1 VAVDVRRL
9 GDPDLVVDLAQG
21 ICRIPSPLGGEKP
34 LAVYVAGRLRELGF
48 DVELQDV
55 VQDRPNVVAI
65 RRGNPAF
72 QSFLFNG
79 HLDIPDPFGEW
90 SHNPY
95 DPWIEGNRLFG
106 GGLQDMKG
114 GVAALIAG
122 AAAAARLDPKESG
135 DVIVTV
141 VMHHDTTGV
150 GTKFF
155 LEQNAWPIDAGVCGE
170 PTNLKVQLFH
180 GGAWAWE
187 ITTHGVPRHQ
197 SRLEEGVN
205 AITGMMEILRRL
217 TTEALTFAPDSRY
230 PHLPRAVVGQI
241 TGGAYSSMTAESCL
255 ARGDVRYL
263 PTMTVDGM
271 KADLR
276 RIITEVCAAM
286 PGLRGEVRTFAHQWP
301 YEIARE
307 APVVEA
313 LIAAHT
319 EVIGSTPE
327 VATGLP
333 SGAFITD
340 AADMIRHGIPTVV
353 YGPGDWNTTPDESI
367 PIRDLVTAANVY
379 ASLSADVVSRS
390 RLAAI

>member
-1 VAVDVRRL
+1 MAVDVRRL
-9 GDPDLVVDLAQG
+9 VDSDVVVDLALG

-34 LAVYVAGRLRELGF
+34 LAVYIAGRLRELGF

-65 RRGNPAF
+65 RRGNPAY
-72 QSFLFNG
+72 QSFMFNG
-79 HLDIPDPFGEW
+79 HLDIPEPFGEW
-90 SHNPY
+90 SRDPY
-95 DPWIEGNRLFG
+95 DPWVADGLLFG

-114 GVAALIAG
+114 GVASLIAG
-122 AAAAARLDPKESG
+122 AAAAAQLDPETSG

-150 GTKFF
+150 GAKFF
-155 LEQNAWPIDAGVCGE
+155 LAQNAWQIDAGVCGE

-187 ITTHGVPRHQ
+187 ITTQGVPRHQ

-217 TTEALTFAPDSRY
+217 TPDALTFEPDARY
-230 PHLPRAVVGQI
+230 PHLPRTVVGMI
-241 TGGAYSSMTAESCL
+241 SGGAFTSMTAESCL

-263 PTMTVDGM
+263 PAMTVDGM
-271 KADLR
+271 KMDVR
-276 RIITEVCAAM
+276 RIIAEVCAET
-286 PGLRGEVRTFAHQWP
+286 PGLSGEVRTFAHQWP
-301 YEIARE
+301 YQIPAD
-307 APVVEA
+307 APVVQD

-319 EVIGSTPE
+319 AVVASPPE
-327 VATGLP
+327 VTTGLP

-340 AADMIRHGIPTVV
+340 AADMIRHAIPTVV
-353 YGPGDWNTTPDESI
+353 YGPGDWNTIPDESI
-367 PIRDLVTAANVY
+367 PIADLVSAAKVY
-379 ASLSADVVSRS
+379 ARLCSDIVSR
-390 RLAAI
+390 RR

>member
-1 VAVDVRRL
+1 MDVGDRRLVDPDVAVD
-9 GDPDLVVDLAQG
+9 LALG

-34 LAVYVAGRLRELGF
+34 LAVYIAGRLRELGF

-65 RRGNPAF
+65 RRGNPAY
-72 QSFLFNG
+72 QSFMFNG
-79 HLDIPDPFGEW
+79 HLDIPEPFGEW
-90 SHNPY
+90 SRDPY
-95 DPWIEGNRLFG
+95 DPWVADDLLFG

-114 GVAALIAG
+114 GVASLIAG
-122 AAAAARLDPKESG
+122 AAAAATLDPETSG

-155 LEQNAWPIDAGVCGE
+155 LAQNAWQIDAGVCGE

-187 ITTHGVPRHQ
+187 ITTQGVPRHQ

-205 AITGMMEILRRL
+205 AITGMTEILRRF
-217 TTEALTFAPDSRY
+217 TPDALSFEPDARY
-230 PHLPRAVVGQI
+230 PHLPRTVVGMI
-241 TGGAYSSMTAESCL
+241 SGGAFTSMTAESCL

-263 PTMTVDGM
+263 PAMTVDGM
-271 KADLR
+271 KSDVR
-276 RIITEVCAAM
+276 RIIAEVCAET
-286 PGLRGEVRTFAHQWP
+286 PGLSGGVRTFAHQWP
-301 YEIARE
+301 YEIPAD
-307 APVVEA
+307 APVVKS

-319 EVIGSTPE
+319 EAIGLPPE
-327 VATGLP
+327 LTTGLP

-340 AADMIRHGIPTVV
+340 AADMIRHAIPTVV
-353 YGPGDWNTTPDESI
+353 YGPGDWNTIPDESI
-367 PIRDLVTAANVY
+367 PIADLVSAAQVY
-379 ASLSADVVSRS
+379 ARLCSDIISR
-390 RLAAI
+390 RR